1 MLSFTGTFVLLLE
14 SVEALGVLV
23 GIYLAADFWLGEQ
36 ASPRRKAAVLTSVF
50 ALGALLVLLNGISPD
65 GVIRFDLRFVVLMAA
80 TLFLPW
86 QGSLVVA
93 ASMISW
99 RAFLGIDAGF
109 YASSLGAVLTW
120 SFCSWLSRK
129 VPLASSGKITR
140 KKVMT
145 VAAATVAGSVLP
157 IWVTFASYAL
167 FLDGPAPSLA
177 AWAPALSAASL
188 IQIVGAFVLAGL
200 MLFQAERNDARRR
213 LQEFERRAKSVL
225 SAIPDSLV
233 VQDRSGTYLEVLS
246 EGKALL
252 DMPCPLEGRNMGE
265 FFPAE
270 QVHERLQLIAK
281 ALDEGVVVE
290 ALSQDYVQANSNVYR
305 DVRAVPLD
313 SSSVLVLLRDVSDMM
328 AMRRELHS
336 RSEQL
341 GMVLAHTRDL
351 LGFLEPDGSLTCL
364 TPKSYELT
372 LGHAPDQLKGL
383 RLDSLLEDRH
393 VRQFRQLLRSF
404 KEGTAPSFEFQGSVV
419 SAKGTP
425 VWLEFTFTRL
435 PSPQEGQAG
444 RLLVVAR
451 DVTQRKTL
459 EFFKRMSSQA
469 FESLKDG
476 IVVVDDEEGRIHWA
490 NKAFQDLSGYSDT
503 QSHLQPLNQL
513 LKSVASEQPMPST
526 LDLVVSGQWQGEFL
540 SQDQNGRWFPEHR
553 RVTFFEDADSG
564 KTFHVVVMRDL
575 SHKKA
580 AAQALEQL
588 AHNDL
593 LTGLPNRRAFL
604 SELENRL
611 AKAQSGARTSNFGI
625 AVIAVDI
632 ANFSN
637 VNKSMGRQTGD
648 LLLRQVAQG
657 LKACAPERAFL
668 ARVEADEFAMMMPF
682 TSQEAATL
690 VAQELLSFFDKPLKL
705 LDRDIFL
712 TGYAG
717 VSFSQN
723 TVGHP
728 ELLLHEAHLAL
739 DDAAQGGERAIAFYD
754 SQAAQRTHRNL
765 LIENQLRKSLS
776 EDPGSFYLKYQ
787 PKVSLTTGSLVGLE
801 ALCRWTYGDANQLGP
816 ADFIPVAEQAGLI
829 DTLGLRVFE
838 EACRQIAQW
847 TREGTPPLSVA
858 VNVSTQQLRE
868 EDLPNKLLSVTR
880 KHGILPSMVELE
892 VTESD
897 VMRDVDRAVESLQRL
912 RRLGFKIALDDFGTG
927 YSSMAYLQKLPLD
940 TLKLD
945 RSFVQNL
952 GSDRSSDAI
961 CEAILA
967 LAHSVNL
974 FTVAEGVETEE
985 QRRFLAAKGCD
996 AMQGYLFSP
1005 PVPPSELD
1013 AVRRLTCPVTP
1024 D

>member
-1 MLSFTGTFVLLLE
+1 MHSFTETFVFLLE
-14 SVEALGVLV
+14 PLEALGVLV
-23 GIYLAADFWLGEQ
+23 GMYLAVDFWLGDGFSTKCR
-36 ASPRRKAAVLTSVF
+36 AWVMTVVF
-50 ALGALLVLLNGISPD
+50 SIGALLVLFNGYSPD
-65 GVIRFDLRFVVLMAA
+65 SVIRFDLRFVVLMAA
-80 TLFLPW
+80 ALFLPW

-93 ASMISW
+93 TAMIVW
-99 RAFLGIDAGF
+99 RMFLGFDAGL
-109 YASSLGAVLTW
+109 YASSVGVVLTW
-120 SFCSWLSRK
+120 FVCVALARK
-129 VPLASSGKITR
+129 VNLTSSAVGTR
-140 KKVMT
+140 KKVL
-145 VAAATVAGSVLP
+145 VVGAASVAGSVLP
-157 IWVTFASYAL
+157 VWVTFFSYAL
-167 FLDGPAPSLA
+167 FMEGPAPRLA
-177 AWAPALSAASL
+177 DWGASL
-188 IQIVGAFVLAGL
+188 VAVSIVQVWGAFVLAGL
-200 MLFQAERNDARRR
+200 LIFQAGRNDAQRQ
-213 LQEFERRAKSVL
+213 LQEFKDRVKSVL
-225 SAIPDSLV
+225 RVIPDTLL
-233 VQDRSGTYLEVLS
+233 VQDRQGNYLEVMS
-246 EGKALL
+246 KGTALA
-252 DMPCPLEGRNMGE
+252 DMDTSLEGHTMSE
-265 FFPAE
+265 LFPPA
-270 QVHERLQLIAK
+270 QVAERLQLIAK
-281 ALDEGVVVE
+281 ALDEGCVTGMLFRDDLHSETVAYREVRVVPMN
-290 ALSQDYVQANSNVYR
+290 DTR
-305 DVRAVPLD
+305 
-313 SSSVLVLLRDVSDMM
+313 VLVLLRDVSDTM
-328 AMRRELHS
+328 AMRQELHS
-336 RSEQL
+336 RTEQL
-341 GMVLAHTRDL
+341 DMVLSHTRDL
-351 LGFLEPDGSLTCL
+351 LGFLEPDGSFTCL
-364 TPKSYELT
+364 TPKSCEST
-372 LGHAPDQLKGL
+372 LGHGPAQLENM

-393 VRQFRQLLRSF
+393 VRPFRRQLRNFQESA
-404 KEGTAPSFEFQGSVV
+404 APSFEFEGSVM
-419 SAKGTP
+419 STKGTP
-425 VWLEFTFTRL
+425 VWLEFTLTRL
-435 PSPQEGQAG
+435 TSAQENLDG

-451 DVTQRKTL
+451 DITQRKTL

-476 IVVVDDEEGRIHWA
+476 IVVIDDEEGRIHWA
-490 NKAFQDLSGYSDT
+490 NKAFQDLSGYADT

-540 SQDQNGRWFPEHR
+540 SQDQNGRWFPEQR
-553 RVTFFEDADSG
+553 LVTFFEDVDSG
-564 KTFHVVVMRDL
+564 KTFHVVVLRDL

-611 AKAQSGARTSNFGI
+611 AKSQSGARTSSFGM
-625 AVIAVDI
+625 AVIVIDI
-632 ANFSN
+632 AHFSN

-648 LLLRQVAQG
+648 VLLRQVAQG

-668 ARVEADEFAMMMPF
+668 SRVEADEFAMMVPF
-682 TSQEAATL
+682 TTQEAVTL
-690 VAQELLSFFDKPLKL
+690 VAQKLLGFFDKPLKL
-705 LDRDIFL
+705 VEREIFL

-717 VSFSQN
+717 VAFSQSAA
-723 TVGHP
+723 GHP

-754 SQAAQRTHRNL
+754 SLAAQRTHRNL

-787 PKVSLTTGSLVGLE
+787 PKVSLTTGALVGLE

-847 TREGTPPLSVA
+847 THEGTSPLSVA
-858 VNVSTQQLRE
+858 VNVSSQQLRE
-868 EDLPNKLLSVTR
+868 EGFPEKLLLITR
-880 KHGILPSMVELE
+880 KQGVLPSMIELE

-897 VMRDVDRAVESLQRL
+897 VMLDVDRAVECLQRL

-952 GSDRSSDAI
+952 GSDRSSEAI

-974 FTVAEGVETEE
+974 FTVAEGVETEA
-985 QRRFLAAKGCD
+985 QRQFLAAKGCD

-1013 AVRRLTCPVTP
+1013 ALRRLVCPVTP
-1024 D
+1024 E